1 LLARLNK
8 YVRESSVWLA
18 VFAVFPGLFA
28 VQILVARILNWAWLR
43 MPAPE
48 AFDLSPV
55 KRVLVVRL
63 DAVGDGILN
72 TPFLRELRK
81 ALPQARITAVVS
93 PQLYPL
99 LAVCPYVDE
108 LLPFDCSVPFRWR
121 AFLLPW
127 RALRMAR
134 SEFWRRH
141 FDLAILPRREFDFS
155 YGAFL
160 IFFSR
165 APWRIGYTEHVN
177 SRKHR
182 LNPGA
187 DYLFTNVITPRHD
200 CQHEVN
206 CNLDVLRALGGEP
219 EDDRTELWTSA
230 EDEAFCD
237 AVLGPENSADALPLI
252 GLAPGSSSWLR
263 RWPAEKFR
271 ALVQALLEVEECR
284 FAVVGNKDEQELGAL
299 IAVDA
304 TSVLNLVGKTT
315 LRQCAAILRRC
326 TVVVAND
333 SGPMHMAA
341 AMRTNVVALYGSTC
355 EHRFGPW
362 KNHTIVT
369 LDYPCRPCHQ
379 GHVIDSCRT
388 CIFDRPRCL
397 TELPV
402 DRVVAAV
409 REQLSRVISSNSLVR
424 RLPALVKQRSL
435 SDTSGV
441 AGSARH

>member
-1 LLARLNK
+1 LVARLNRWI
-8 YVRESSVWLA
+8 REGSVWLA
-18 VFAVFPGLFA
+18 VFIVFPALFA
-28 VQILVARILNWAWLR
+28 AQILAARILNWAWLR
-43 MPAPE
+43 IPTPE
-48 AFDLSPV
+48 AFDVSRV

-63 DAVGDGILN
+63 DAVGDGVLN
-72 TPFLRELRK
+72 TALLRELRR
-81 ALPQARITAVVS
+81 ALPRAWITAVVS

-99 LAVCPYVDE
+99 LEVCPYLDE
-108 LLPFDCSVPFRWR
+108 VLPFDCAVPFRWR
-121 AFLLPW
+121 VFLLPW
-127 RALRMAR
+127 RALHLAR

-155 YGAFL
+155 CGAFL
-160 IFFSR
+160 VFFSR
-165 APWRIGYTEHVN
+165 AFWRFGYTEHVN
-177 SRKHR
+177 PRKHR

-187 DYLFTNVITPRHD
+187 DTLFTTVIQPQHA

-206 CNLDVLRALGGEP
+206 YNLEVLRALGGEP

-230 EDEAFCD
+230 EDEAFAD
-237 AVLGPENSADALPLI
+237 AVLGSQDSVDRELLI

-263 RWPAEKFR
+263 RWPAEKFA
-271 ALVQALLEVEECR
+271 ALVRAVLEVDECR
-284 FAVVGNKDEQELGAL
+284 FVVVGGKDEFELGAV
-299 IAVDA
+299 ITAGA
-304 TSVLNLVGKTT
+304 SNVLNLVGKTT

-341 AMRTNVVALYGSTC
+341 AVGTHVVALYGSTC

-409 REQLSRVISSNSLVR
+409 RAQLSRATSSNSL
-424 RLPALVKQRSL
+424 AWEQI
-435 SDTSGV
+435 
-441 AGSARH
+441 